1 MSIATNWTE
10 ATQAVEAAETI
21 LVVTHIG
28 PDGDAIGTLLGLVGA
43 LRARG
48 KVVDAAVDEGVPEFL
63 RFLPNYESVLPALS
77 SGQWDLMISVDA
89 SDEPRT
95 GKVGVYGR
103 EHSGSVINL
112 DHHATNTMFGT
123 IHLVDDEAAA
133 ASEIVYEWLQKMQAI
148 ITPEIAMSLLTGMV
162 TDTLGF
168 RTSNVK
174 PRTLA
179 AAQALIAHGASLA
192 EVAARTLDSRPFET
206 LKIWRYAL
214 QTIRLE
220 DGVICAAV
228 SQADLRLAGAHEGS
242 DVGLSNFL
250 VQTNEAMVSVVF
262 KETPDGRVEL
272 SMRAKLGFDVSQV
285 AFGLGGGGHKQAAGA
300 TIDGPL
306 EAAIE
311 RVLPLLK
318 TAVTQGQA
326 VFA

>member
-1 MSIATNWTE
+1 MNWTE
-10 ATQAVEAAETI
+10 ASLAVDAASTI
-21 LVVTHIG
+21 LVVTHLH

-48 KVVDAAVDEGVPEFL
+48 KTVDAAVDDGVPDFL
-63 RFLPNYESVLPALS
+63 RFLPHYETVLPALTA
-77 SGQWDLMISVDA
+77 GQWDLMISVDA
-89 SDEPRT
+89 SDEART
-95 GKVGVYGR
+95 GKVGIYGR
-103 EHSGSVINL
+103 EHSPQVINL
-112 DHHATNTMFGT
+112 DHHATNTMFGQ
-123 IHLVDDEAAA
+123 IHLVDAEAAA
-133 ASEIVYEWLQKMQAI
+133 ASEIVYEWLLHMQAE
-148 ITPEIAMSLLTGMV
+148 ITPQIAMSLLTGLV

-168 RTSNVK
+168 RTSSVK

-192 EVAARTLDSRPFET
+192 EIAARTLESRKFET

-214 QTIRLE
+214 QSVKLE
-220 DGVICAAV
+220 EGVIYAAV
-228 SQADLRLAGAHEGS
+228 SQAELRLAGASETS

-262 KETPDGRVEL
+262 KETPEGRVEL

-285 AFGLGGGGHKQAAGA
+285 AFSVGGGGHKQAAGA

-306 EAAIE
+306 EAAVE
-311 RVLPLLK
+311 RVIPLLK
-318 TAVTQGQA
+318 AAVKAGQR

>member
-1 MSIATNWTE
+1 MNWTE
-10 ATQAVEAAETI
+10 ASLAVDAASTI
-21 LVVTHIG
+21 LVVTHLH
-28 PDGDAIGTLLGLVGA
+28 PDGDAIGTLLGLAGA

-48 KVVDAAVDEGVPEFL
+48 KTVDAAVDDGVPDFL
-63 RFLPNYESVLPALS
+63 RFLPHYETVLPALT

-89 SDEPRT
+89 SDEART

-103 EHSGSVINL
+103 EHSAQVINL
-112 DHHATNTMFGT
+112 DHHATNTMFGQ
-123 IHLVDDEAAA
+123 IHLVDAEAAA
-133 ASEIVYEWLQKMQAI
+133 ASEIVYEWLLRLDTE
-148 ITPEIAMSLLTGMV
+148 ITPPIAMSLLTGLV

-179 AAQALIAHGASLA
+179 AVQALIAHGASLA
-192 EVAARTLDSRPFET
+192 EVAARTLESRRFET

-214 QTIRLE
+214 QSVKLE
-220 DGVICAAV
+220 EGVIYAAV
-228 SQADLRLAGAHEGS
+228 SQADLRLAGANETS

-262 KETPDGRVEL
+262 KETPEGRVEL

-285 AFGLGGGGHKQAAGA
+285 AFSVGGGGHKQAAGA

-306 EAAIE
+306 EAAVE
-311 RVLPLLK
+311 RVIPLLK
-318 TAVTQGQA
+318 AAVKAGQP